1 MSKFNTRTE
10 NSPLSKEN
18 KEHTT
23 QSTVRDVT
31 DGRDWFNVENSI
43 YLYIYVFFLF

>member
-18 KEHTT
+18 KEHTA
-23 QSTVRDVT
+23 QSTVRDMT
-31 DGRDWFNVENSI
+31 DGFNVENSI

>member
-1 MSKFNTRTE
+1 
-10 NSPLSKEN
+10 
-18 KEHTT
+18 
-23 QSTVRDVT
+23 VT